1 MTRSASTIISAATA
15 NGTTFLRT
23 AEFGEYPQSYV
34 EAERNAELL
43 NAEATG
49 ALIPTGHTYST
60 YADKELLTLTEYTY
74 DGKKYAKLE
83 KAMVQEAGQM
93 FANEEVIIAGNT
105 YFFNVEPLVW
115 DLILYQGEIF
125 AIIKNLIGS
134 QALLVNGQAD
144 GVSGNYRSQGYA
156 TSDIRTFFNTYF
168 VNDAK
173 LDNLTKERAFYP
185 SSSDNPDFGAL
196 CKDHVWLPSY
206 REINTLYSSNSE
218 RTKYATDLCFATY
231 SGFQDGALMAANVP
245 GYYYLRDVCTTTTS
259 IGGDCYKVN
268 NTGISYGGAWA
279 EITSD
284 MLCPAFVL
292 SDIAIAEVFTPDNDK
307 VVTYDKTDHRIE
319 SQATMPAW
327 YDENMQI
334 TYTQGGE
341 EVAAVVDVGQYVAQI
356 QLGDFT
362 CNFMITV
369 NPRPITYVGELSVKE
384 KPYDGTVF
392 ATVDTSQ
399 VTFDNV
405 LPDDADG
412 LRLSI
417 KADFQD
423 KHAGDNKR
431 VTATVSL
438 AGDNCTNY
446 TLTNGGTKILSGK
459 INRCTAVVR
468 DIKVQSKE
476 YDGTKD
482 AIPDL
487 QIGHYSLSGK
497 IPTDDLTVSAICT
510 FDQVASGNNIRVDVA
525 VNLEGAD
532 ANNYL
537 LGAGTQTFT
546 HADITPRAIT
556 VTINK
561 VRSPMNTEP
570 VMLTATITSGTLVT
584 GDTLSDLLAF
594 TIDADYAVPGNY
606 PIKVTGTNKNYLVT
620 FANEGI
626 YEVYDPA
633 LEPDAVFG
641 TVDTKSSNIWLVLL
655 CAGGVT
661 LLVLIIVILI
671 AVIKH
676 QHRLAKQVRQVTAT
690 ATTKEQ

>member
-1 MTRSASTIISAATA
+1 MTRSASTIILAATA

-34 EAERNAELL
+34 GAERNAELL
-43 NAEATG
+43 TAEATG
-49 ALIPTGHTYST
+49 ELIPTGHTYST
-60 YADKELLTLTEYTY
+60 YADKELLTLTEYTF
-74 DGKKYAKLE
+74 DGKKYAKLD
-83 KAMVQEAGQM
+83 KAVVNTDRQM
-93 FANEEVIIAGNT
+93 FTNEEVIVPGNP
-105 YFFNVEPLVW
+105 YYFNVELLVW
-115 DLILYQGEIF
+115 DCILWGNEIV
-125 AIIKNLIGS
+125 AVCKNLPNS
-134 QALLVNGQAD
+134 CALQRDDDANYLTYAD
-144 GVSGNYRSQGYA
+144 CDLRDYLAEYFL
-156 TSDIRTFFNTYF
+156 SDTGLQPYC
-168 VNDAK
+168 
-173 LDNLTKERAFYP
+173 KEYSFYP
-185 SSSDNPDFGAL
+185 SAESDATYGTL
-196 CKDHVWLPSY
+196 CTDKIWVPSM
-206 REINTLYSSNSE
+206 REIETFYPIKENRL
-218 RTKYATDLCFATY
+218 KYATDFA
-231 SGFQDGALMAANVP
+231 AATFT
-245 GYYYLRDVCTTTTS
+245 GYLSEIAVTSTPLAYHLRDISDISCETTTNNM
-259 IGGDCYKVN
+259 KVN
-268 NTGISYGGAWA
+268 NHGDFYSGNARTTNNPFGV
-279 EITSD
+279 
-284 MLCPAFVL
+284 AFVL
-292 SDIAIAEVFTPDNDK
+292 SDTAIAEVFTPGENIER
-307 VVTYDKTDHRIE
+307 TYDQTDHRIE
-319 SQATMPAW
+319 NQATKPAW
-327 YDENMQI
+327 DNENMQI
-334 TYTQGGE
+334 TYTQGGKN
-341 EVAAVVDVGQYVAQI
+341 VTTIVDVGQYVAQI

-362 CNFMITV
+362 SNFMLTV
-369 NPRPITYVGELSVKE
+369 NPRPITYVGDLSVKE
-384 KPYDGTVF
+384 KSYDGTVF

-417 KADFQD
+417 NADFQD
-423 KHAGDNKR
+423 KNAGDHKR

-510 FDQVASGNNIRVDVA
+510 FDQVASGNNIRVDV
-525 VNLEGAD
+525 VINLEGAD

-570 VMLTATITSGTLVT
+570 VTPTATITSGTLVT

-641 TVDTKSSNIWLVLL
+641 TVDTKSNNIWLVLL

>member
-34 EAERNAELL
+34 GTKRNAELL
-43 NAEATG
+43 DAEATG
-49 ALIPTGHTYST
+49 QLTPTGHTYST

-74 DGKKYAKLE
+74 DGKKYAKLD

-93 FANEEVIIAGNT
+93 FATDEEVIIAGNT
-105 YFFNVEPLVW
+105 YFFNVEPLAW

-206 REINTLYSSNSE
+206 REINALYNSNSE
-218 RTKYATDLCFATY
+218 RIKYHTDLCAATY
-231 SGFQDGALMAANVP
+231 TAWVGGTKVVASVP
-245 GYYYLRDVCTTTTS
+245 GVYYLRDVDTS
-259 IGGDCYKVN
+259 DSASACYKVN
-268 NTGISYGGAWA
+268 ANGDSYGAASPSKTWDS
-279 EITSD
+279 I
-284 MLCPAFVL
+284 CPAFVL
-292 SDIAIAEVFTPDNDK
+292 SDTAIAQVFTPNNDIEA
-307 VVTYDKTDHRIE
+307 TYDKTDHRIE
-319 SQATMPAW
+319 NQATLPAW

-334 TYTQGGE
+334 TYTQGGKN
-341 EVAAVVDVGQYVAQI
+341 VTSLVDVGQYVAQI

-362 CNFMITV
+362 SNFMLTV
-369 NPRPITYVGELSVKE
+369 NPRPITYVGDLSVKE
-384 KPYDGTVF
+384 KSYDGTVF

-412 LRLSI
+412 LGLSVN
-417 KADFQD
+417 ADFQD
-423 KHAGDNKR
+423 KNAGDHKR

-570 VMLTATITSGTLVT
+570 VTPTATITSGTLVT